1 MDNIVRS
8 NSLSKS
14 EMPHPAEGI
23 LGKATSGAHA
33 AVDSVS
39 GVADQ
44 AARKVHQA
52 VDKIAVATQ
61 PTVDWL
67 AEQGSSLKATQKKLV
82 ANTCGYI
89 SANPLKSVGLAAVAG
104 FILSR
109 LIRLR

>member
-8 NSLSKS
+8 NSPSKS

-44 AARKVHQA
+44 AARKAHQA
-52 VDKIAVATQ
+52 VDKMAVVAQ
-61 PTVDWL
+61 PTAEWL

-82 ANTCGYI
+82 ANTYSYV
-89 SANPLKSVGLAAVAG
+89 SANPLKSIGLAVVAG

-109 LIRLR
+109 MIRLR